1 MDKRIPEL
9 IKNYLDSRDGL
20 KELGILRSE
29 RNLQGDY
36 AEWLV
41 AEKLNLILAD
51 SAIQKGFDAT
61 GNDSKTYQIKS
72 RMVTTIEDRTSLD
85 FQDLAHEFDYLIG
98 VFFSKRL
105 EVIQMIRVPYKT
117 VVELAVKNKT
127 NYRFRWNRESMQN
140 TTVEILN

>member
-1 MDKRIPEL
+1 MNSEVQSLLKD
-9 IKNYLDSRDGL
+9 YLSSRDRL

-61 GNDSKTYQIKS
+61 GNDGKTYQIKS
-72 RMVTTIEDRTSLD
+72 RMVTTIEDRTSFD